1 MTRILCMVL
10 GAVLLFSLSGPFS
23 LPAVGAKQTYAQ
35 AVQPAPEKPA
45 KIKITFKGG
54 PGDTTATA
62 VVITG
67 APNTRVGIDA
77 EYYFL
82 QKKFGQRNVDWKLKR
97 QSVLHDQGK
106 VFDRMDLE
114 LKDGSK
120 KAVFFDISE
129 FFGKL

>member
-1 MTRILCMVL
+1 MVL
-10 GAVLLFSLSGPFS
+10 GVVLLFSFSGLFS
-23 LPAVGAKQTYAQ
+23 LPAAGANSAYAQ

-82 QKKFGQRNVDWKLKR
+82 GKKFGQRNVDWKLKR
-97 QSVLHDQGK
+97 QSVLQKEGK
-106 VFDRMDLE
+106 VYDRMDLE